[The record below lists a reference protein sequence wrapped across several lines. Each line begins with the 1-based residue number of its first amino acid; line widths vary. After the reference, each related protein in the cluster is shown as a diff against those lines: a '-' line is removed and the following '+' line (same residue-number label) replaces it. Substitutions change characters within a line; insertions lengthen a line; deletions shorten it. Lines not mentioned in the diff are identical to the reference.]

1 MVPSTA
7 PAKPQQLALAGCRSR
22 ARAMVEIEEIT
33 PDANAAKP
41 SPQDDSTDERTRAF
55 LRSLNHGDEELSL
68 AIGGQPCEE
77 RAPVA
82 QRLVAAM
89 GKSQPA
95 AAAAPD
101 KVSCVREGWW
111 YESAEASTAE
121 AFALSRLQ
129 AVAKGSGDNAAREG
143 DYSAALDHY
152 HSAMEISWR
161 RLPGGGEELGTLH
174 SNCSLCCLKLERE
187 VEALEHAETAVRMRP
202 NWAKAHARRAQALE
216 AAGQVL
222 DAAEAYKTAEGH
234 ADGKKEAAEY
244 AACRNKLEGG
254 GDDGRVRLD
263 WKSHD
268 ADEDIGEPLGEPEA
282 FEPSNARVI
291 ES

>member
-1 MVPSTA
+1 MVPTTA
-7 PAKPQQLALAGCRSR
+7 PGENDELALARWSLACSR
-22 ARAMVEIEEIT
+22 MVEIEEIDT
-33 PDANAAKP
+33 PADANAAKP
-41 SPQDDSTDERTRAF
+41 SPQEDSTDERTRAF
-55 LRSLNHGDEELSL
+55 LRSLNLGDEERVGQLADAVEELKRLSS
-68 AIGGQPCEE
+68 Q
-77 RAPVA
+77 
-82 QRLVAAM
+82 M

-95 AAAAPD
+95 AVAAPD

-244 AACRNKLEGG
+244 TACRNKLEGG

-268 ADEDIGEPLGEPEA
+268 AEEDIGEPLGEPEA